1 MRLSDINDFFNNRL
15 EWLSID
21 YADVLNEYSYGQNW
35 DDIAFEDLKKLEITL
50 RVGGPYTIDAPK
62 TDLFSFTWRQL
73 LNAIERELAY
83 AEHYM
88 VFEGFENKGGGL
100 YELILGT

>member
-35 DDIAFEDLKKLEITL
+35 DDIAFDDLKKLEITL
-50 RVGGPYTIDAPK
+50 RVGGTFTIAPVSE
-62 TDLFSFTWRQL
+62 LFSFTWRQL
-73 LNAIERELAY
+73 LNAIEFELGL